1 MEDSDWS
8 STYPTTAQP
17 LPTMDTPLNFY
28 LRCETHKVQVD
39 TMASLNKHAS
49 LHNVQKRMRCEWT
62 CGHCTHIFHSC
73 IKMRRHLSL
82 FSVRMGYA
90 KTAEFATL
98 QMVHK
103 PYFRRKATSFR
114 LLLCKFWHLMLEHPL
129 LYLVTM
135 LFAHTLP
142 TSLSD

>member
-8 STYPTTAQP
+8 PTYPITAQP

-28 LRCETHKVQVD
+28 LHCETHKVQID

-73 IKMRRHLSL
+73 IQMRRHLSL

-90 KTAEFATL
+90 KNG
-98 QMVHK
+98 
-103 PYFRRKATSFR
+103 
-114 LLLCKFWHLMLEHPL
+114 
-129 LYLVTM
+129 
-135 LFAHTLP
+135 
-142 TSLSD
+142 